1 MSHEGSS
8 TEAIKLI
15 PTLKSLYQFFSKRV
29 LNHWRCSESTRSRSA
44 SKCATLPGLI
54 GWHFK
59 CLFRKLQPYSNDS
72 NYLTN
77 APQDCV
83 IRRDNCRVNFLYCQF
98 FKSVSGPGA
107 KLANIF
113 LIFSDLIVICEK
125 PMLDKINK
133 RFIDWFLCDCR

>member
-1 MSHEGSS
+1 MEF
-8 TEAIKLI
+8 E
-15 PTLKSLYQFFSKRV
+15 QE
-29 LNHWRCSESTRSRSA
+29 LNKTIV
-44 SKCATLPGLI
+44 PI
-54 GWHFK
+54 
-59 CLFRKLQPYSNDS
+59 QPYNNDS

-83 IRRDNCRVNFLYCQF
+83 LRRDNCRVNFLYCQF

-113 LIFSDLIVICEK
+113 FIFSDLIVICEK

-133 RFIDWFLCDCR
+133 RVIDLFLCDCR